1 MVDTRKARGCVT
13 GLGFEVKQVSLT
25 WAFLE
30 VSVQIQNIIKQV
42 DSKTVYIFKYMI
54 YISIGFTTG
63 P

>member
-30 VSVQIQNIIKQV
+30 VSMQIQNVIKQV
-42 DSKTVYIFKYMI
+42 DSKTYTFL
-54 YISIGFTTG
+54 ST
-63 P
+63 